1 MTASCPCCGGK
12 WDIEGEHWDLLLRC
26 GDEHDI
32 KCYYC
37 DREIEFVIEREYL
50 EEHVYIRQIT
60 KLVDSIEVLERR
72 LKKYEQEDEK
82 T

>member
-1 MTASCPCCGGK
+1 MTASCPNCGGK

-37 DREIEFVIEREYL
+37 KEEIPFVIEREYL
-50 EEHVYIRQIT
+50 EETIYANIIKT
-60 KLVDSIEVLERR
+60 ILEENES
-72 LKKYEQEDEK
+72 LKKG
-82 T
+82 